1 MTTRLLYH
9 AFGIRGYRFR
19 TAREEQGTTTLV
31 IEAPRLA
38 CAACRSA
45 NVIRSGGRTRRW
57 RHLPIGFRPTFIEMH
72 VPRLQCHDCGVTR
85 QLAVTFAEPFKQH
98 TKAFARLA
106 IDLAQ
111 RMTIDDTAR
120 FLHVGW
126 DMIKEIL
133 KADLQRRFADPLR
146 KGVPRRIA
154 IDEIAVHKGHRYL
167 TIVLDLDSGAVV
179 FVGKGKAADALQ
191 PFFERL
197 GQKRR
202 HRIRA
207 VALDLSQAYQN
218 AVRDNLP
225 RATIVFDRFHIM
237 KLLNDKL
244 SKLRRDL
251 QREATGQA
259 KKVLK
264 GVRWLLLKRT
274 GNLDEQRNERQRLQA
289 ALRLNAPLSIAYYL
303 KEDLDNFWRQPGKA
317 AAELFLDEW
326 VRDATATGI
335 RVLQVF
341 ARTLQVHRRG
351 LLDWYDEPIST
362 GPLEGINH
370 KIKNLKRQAYGY
382 RDLTFFRLRI
392 FALHETRWKLV
403 G

>member
-9 AFGIRGYRFR
+9 AFGIRGYRYR
-19 TAREEQGTTTLV
+19 TARQEKGITTLV

-38 CAACRSA
+38 CAACGSA
-45 NVIRSGGRTRRW
+45 NVIRSGGHTRRW
-57 RHLPIGFRPTFIEMH
+57 HHVPIGFRPTFIEMH
-72 VPRLQCHDCGVTR
+72 VPRLECHECGVTR
-85 QLAVTFAEPFKQH
+85 QLAVTFAEPRKQH
-98 TKAFARLA
+98 TKTFARLA

-111 RMTIDDTAR
+111 HMTIHDTAR
-120 FLHVGW
+120 FLRVGW

-133 KADLQRRFADPLR
+133 KVHLQRRFADPLR
-146 KGVPRRIA
+146 KRVPRRIA

-167 TIVLDLDSGAVV
+167 TIVLDLETGAVV
-179 FVGKGKAADALQ
+179 FVGTGKAADALQ
-191 PFFERL
+191 PFFDRL

-202 HRIRA
+202 RIRA
-207 VALDLSQAYQN
+207 VAMDLSQAYQN
-218 AVRDNLP
+218 AVRANLP
-225 RATIVFDRFHIM
+225 QAIIVFDRFHIV
-237 KLLNDKL
+237 KLLNEKL
-244 SKLRRDL
+244 SDLRRDL
-251 QREATGQA
+251 QREAVGQA
-259 KKVLK
+259 KKALK
-264 GVRWLLLKRT
+264 GVRWLLLKRP
-274 GNLDEQRNERQRLQA
+274 GNLDARRNERHRLQA

-303 KEDLDNFWRQPGKA
+303 KEDLDRFWRQSGKA

-341 ARTLQVHRRG
+341 ARTLQIHRRG

-382 RDLTFFRLRI
+382 RDLAFFRLRI
-392 FALHETRWKLV
+392 FALHEARYALV